1 MFFRLSS
8 FPKGVGSQ
16 NIVLSLLSKDLG
28 QLIERNPVLFG
39 FARK

>member
-8 FPKGVGSQ
+8 FPKAVGSQ
-16 NIVLSLLSKDLG
+16 NIVLFLVSKDLG
-28 QLIERNPVLFG
+28 QLMERNPVPFG